1 MSSDIL
7 TAITQT
13 VDAKLTKFEQKIN
26 NLPEEINKHY
36 KTCADATKANL
47 PKEKDDNP
55 TNFKYIV
62 MEAIEEKNSE
72 KKKEED
78 RKKNI
83 TLFNMLESEKESIE
97 ERKRF
102 DHSFF
107 DKKYN
112 HGCDTGLPT
121 GTVAQVR
128 RLGKRLNKDSKRP
141 LLITV
146 CDENDKRQ
154 PFVRLYKLNNA
165 LEYIGISVSHDMTKD
180 ERLNTKLL
188 VEKAKE
194 RSKNENVSKNWIF
207 KVRRPPWEQRIVKLP
222 IQHPN

>member
-1 MSSDIL
+1 MAGGIRFPESTAVTKFVEPTLDEKLRNMPSDIL

-36 KTCADATKANL
+36 KTFADATKANL
-47 PKEKDDNP
+47 PKAKDDDP
-55 TNFKYIV
+55 TNFRNIV

-83 TLFNMLESEKESIE
+83 ILFNVVESEDESIE
-97 ERKRF
+97 
-102 DHSFF
+102 DAC
-107 DKKYN
+107 DK
-112 HGCDTGLPT
+112 GLPT

-146 CDENDKRQ
+146 CDEN
-154 PFVRLYKLNNA
+154 A
-165 LEYIGISVSHDMTKD
+165 
-180 ERLNTKLL
+180 ER
-188 VEKAKE
+188 
-194 RSKNENVSKNWIF
+194 
-207 KVRRPPWEQRIVKLP
+207 
-222 IQHPN
+222 